1 MKRFIK
7 HLILIS
13 IFFNGLLVYAQL
25 PKPPANWHLN
35 NNADSIAGINVNKAY
50 TEILNSKKPKK
61 KIIVAVIDGGT
72 DYNHEDLKSNIWINT
87 KETANNG
94 LDDDFNG
101 YVDDLNGW
109 SFLGSEKGDQHY
121 DQIEATR
128 VIKKFKPE
136 FDGKEESTIN
146 KDRKAD
152 FKTFKAAYETWGNEV
167 KSRKMALENIQNNI
181 KGLQE
186 IKLKLNKDSILL
198 SDIENL
204 KTENVNSENGKKIL
218 LRNFKNGIFY
228 SETMNRLKGAE
239 NNSKNALDYHLN
251 LEYDGRAMIND
262 NYQDVNQKNYG
273 NNHTDG
279 PDPKHG
285 TAVAG
290 CIAATRNNN
299 IGIEGITN
307 DVEILIVR
315 AVPDGDE
322 RDKDVAN
329 AIRYAVDKGASIINM
344 SFGKAFTSHKS
355 AVDEA
360 IKYAESKDVLLVHAA
375 GNDGKFIDKE
385 IHFPSNFYGDTK
397 KTIKNMITVGANDF
411 KKNPTSFSNYGPKSV
426 DVFAPGKDIYTTFP
440 GSKYGYINGTSFSCP
455 ITAGVAALIRIY
467 YPELTAPEVKEIL
480 IKSVEKIKTP
490 VPQPGNTGKNVKYK
504 SLCNSG
510 GIVDAYSALKL
521 AEKKASKK

>member
-1 MKRFIK
+1 MNLFSKQLVIIV
-7 HLILIS
+7 IL
-13 IFFNGLLVYAQL
+13 FNGLLVFAQTS
-25 PKPPANWHLN
+25 KPPANWHLN
-35 NNADSIAGINVNKAY
+35 NNTDSISGINVNKAY
-50 TEILNSKKPKK
+50 SEFLNSKKPKK

-72 DYNHEDLKSNIWINT
+72 DYNHEDLKNNIWVNANE
-87 KETANNG
+87 KPNNG
-94 LDDDFNG
+94 LDDDLNG
-101 YVDDLNGW
+101 YADDLNGW
-109 SFLGSEKGDQHY
+109 SFLGSEKGDQHF

-128 VIKKFKPE
+128 VVKKFKLE
-136 FDGKEESTIN
+136 FEGKDENSIS
-146 KDRKAD
+146 KDRKND
-152 FKTFKAAYETWGNEV
+152 YKIYKAAYETWDNEV
-167 KSRKMALENIQNNI
+167 KSRKMGLENIQNNI

-198 SDIENL
+198 IDVENF
-204 KTENVNSENGKKIL
+204 KPENTNTENGKKIL

-228 SETMNRLKGAE
+228 SETLNRLKGAE

-251 LEYDGRAMIND
+251 TDYDGRAMIND
-262 NYQDVNQKNYG
+262 NYQDVNQRNYG
-273 NNHTDG
+273 NNHSDG

-299 IGIEGITN
+299 KGIEGITN
-307 DVEILIVR
+307 DVEIMIVR

-322 RDKDVAN
+322 RDKDIAN
-329 AIRYAVDKGASIINM
+329 AIRYAVDKQASIINM
-344 SFGKAFTSHKS
+344 SFGKAFSTNKS
-355 AVDEA
+355 IVDEA
-360 IKYAESKDVLLVHAA
+360 IKYAESKDVLIVHAA

-455 ITAGVAALIRIY
+455 ITAGVAALIRTY
-467 YPELTAPEVKEIL
+467 YPELKAAEVKDIL
-480 IKSVEKIKTP
+480 IKSVEKVKTP

-504 SLCNSG
+504 SLCKSG
-510 GIVDAYSALKL
+510 GIIDAYSALKL